1 MRIGLLASVGAT
13 IDAFFPQIIQHWQHK
28 GHRVFTAASTA
39 SRIGEFRMIKGL
51 TRNPSI
57 RNRIVPNELSRW
69 VLENGL
75 DVVLTNTATAS
86 ALARWKPMPAPVA
99 YFCHGLHWNTGKTT
113 IDKIWRAVERWLIRN
128 TAAVVTINSD
138 DEKWFRKH
146 LDEGRV
152 LRLRHGVGVPLDKYE
167 WIPAIK
173 AKPYSLL
180 WAGEF
185 SQRKRPWL
193 AVELMS
199 RLKKLC
205 PNATLTM
212 IGGGDLRAA
221 TLERIVELGLED
233 GICIPG
239 PQPFREVMPWH
250 AALLHTAAW
259 EGLPR
264 VCLEAAV
271 MGRRTFAFDVK
282 GVRDVPHAYLAP
294 DGDLENLV
302 EALEM
307 SLNPSRAG
315 CQIDEVHRADLDVLN
330 VATRLEKFLY
340 DLIQACG
347 AHYSAKT
354 HLQPCP

>member
-1 MRIGLLASVGAT
+1 
-13 IDAFFPQIIQHWQHK
+13 
-28 GHRVFTAASTA
+28 
-39 SRIGEFRMIKGL
+39 
-51 TRNPSI
+51 
-57 RNRIVPNELSRW
+57 
-69 VLENGL
+69 
-75 DVVLTNTATAS
+75 
-86 ALARWKPMPAPVA
+86 MPAPVA
-99 YFCHGLHWNTGKTT
+99 YFCHGLHTGKTT
-113 IDKIWRAVERWLIRN
+113 IDRIWRAAERWLPAIRR
-128 TAAVVTINSD
+128 VVTINSD

-233 GICIPG
+233 SICS
-239 PQPFREVMPWH
+239 RDLNSRSH
-250 AALLHTAAW
+250 AVSCGSSAHRCMGGT
-259 EGLPR
+259 PR

-294 DGDLENLV
+294 DGDLANLV
-302 EALEM
+302 EALEI

-315 CQIDEVHRADLDVLN
+315 CQIDEVHRAELDVRN
-330 VATRLEKFLY
+330 VATKLEKFLY
-340 DLIQACG
+340 DLVQACG
-347 AHYSAKT
+347 KSYSART
-354 HLQPCP
+354 HLQARA